1 MAYATVDELAQSLR
15 IRLTPTNTDTLQK
28 CLDAAAVEID
38 HEIDWVPVPAQPIAP
53 GPDPVGG
60 PLLNRVNIARGVEWF
75 KANDA
80 AFGVVGFDE
89 SGALTAP
96 RNSFDRHANDLASL
110 KQRWGIA

>member
-38 HEIDWVPVPAQPIAP
+38 HEIDWVPGVDTGPVPP
-53 GPDPVGG
+53 PDPVGL

-80 AFGVVGFDE
+80 AFGVIGFDE

-110 KQRWGIA
+110 KQQWGVA